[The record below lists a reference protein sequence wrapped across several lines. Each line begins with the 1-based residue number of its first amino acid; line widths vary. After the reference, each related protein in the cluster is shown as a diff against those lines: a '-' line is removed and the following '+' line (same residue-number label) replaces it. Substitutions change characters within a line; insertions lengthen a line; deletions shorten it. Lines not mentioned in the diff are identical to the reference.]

1 MWFLDV
7 HIEDQINVLENDK
20 VINLKSSID
29 NLRDKLYVKSLKK
42 N

>member
-1 MWFLDV
+1 M

-20 VINLKSSID
+20 VANLKSSID
-29 NLRDKLYVKSLKK
+29 NLRDKLYVKGLKR